1 MEVKKV
7 RKKIVIILLLLFLAL
22 SVTQCSTRKQI
33 IKEDDEVVLRRRV
46 HEYWSYNIKG
56 EWDKS
61 YLYESPDF
69 KEKVNLVA
77 YVNQNSRFPMKWEGC
92 DILEVWTS
100 GEEGFVTL
108 NTKYRY
114 IIPQT
119 DKAAFEKTVKE
130 KWIKIKKDNQW
141 YRVSPV
147 L

>member
-7 RKKIVIILLLLFLAL
+7 REKIFKILLLFLAL
-22 SVTQCSTRKQI
+22 SITQCSTQKQI

-77 YVNQNSRFPMKWEGC
+77 YVNQNSRYPMKWEGFN
-92 DILEVWTS
+92 IIEIWTS
-100 GEEGFVTL
+100 GTEGYAKV
-108 NTKYRY
+108 NAKYRY
-114 IIPQT
+114 MIPQT
-119 DKAAFEKTVKE
+119 DKAVFNRVIEE
-130 KWIKIKKDNQW
+130 KWIRKDGEW
-141 YRVSPV
+141 YRLAP
-147 L
+147 